1 MKFNIPISCNGICR
15 MSWAL
20 FLMSILTITSCSEGA
35 REQEATTDSLKI
47 NAISLSQVQYD
58 AAHLTLGK
66 VERKSITSYITVAGK
81 LDVPPQNMISVSAP
95 LGGFVKSTSLLE
107 GMKLKKGDLLVV
119 LENPDYIQLQQDY
132 LDNKSKLEFLE
143 AEYNRQE
150 ELAKENVNAL
160 KALQQAKSHYESMK
174 AIVSGLDAKLRLIN
188 IQPDKLRPD
197 KISPTIKLY
206 ASAGGYVT
214 NVNVTIGQFVDSNN
228 VMFNIVNLEHM
239 HVELLVYERDISKIS
254 IGQKVNFHLAHE
266 NTFRQAT
273 VYLIGREISDERT
286 LRVHCHLDKED
297 LNLLP
302 GMFVSAEIE
311 VDAKPGNVVP
321 TGAVVQYA
329 GENFIFIPDG
339 DRRYTA
345 VPVSVGATVGDFI
358 ELQGDSFDSTT
369 TVVTSGAF
377 ELISM
382 LKNREE

>member
-1 MKFNIPISCNGICR
+1 M
-15 MSWAL
+15 
-20 FLMSILTITSCSEGA
+20 
-35 REQEATTDSLKI
+35 DS
-47 NAISLSQVQYD
+47 S
-58 AAHLTLGK
+58 
-66 VERKSITSYITVAGK
+66 
-81 LDVPPQNMISVSAP
+81 
-95 LGGFVKSTSLLE
+95 
-107 GMKLKKGDLLVV
+107 
-119 LENPDYIQLQQDY
+119 
-132 LDNKSKLEFLE
+132 
-143 AEYNRQE
+143 
-150 ELAKENVNAL
+150 
-160 KALQQAKSHYESMK
+160 
-174 AIVSGLDAKLRLIN
+174 
-188 IQPDKLRPD
+188 
-197 KISPTIKLY
+197 
-206 ASAGGYVT
+206 
-214 NVNVTIGQFVDSNN
+214 N

-239 HVELLVYERDISKIS
+239 HVALLVYERDISKIS